1 MPFRRIL
8 LVKPSGK
15 KGLSFAF
22 DLIPLGL
29 EYIAAYIEDAVEG
42 VHTVDMEVEH
52 ESLQFFIDLYHPD
65 LIGITMSATEH
76 NEGLY
81 LAEIAKKNGISTVV
95 GGYHPTAVPELLLS
109 LPQVDMVIRGEG
121 ELTMKELVEKGSP
134 EGVLGVSYKRDGKIV
149 HNKERPMIEDLDALP
164 FPARRLRR
172 YLYRSSERSGAI
184 RGGEYDVLMTSRGC
198 WGRCSFCCEPSM
210 NQGRLRCRSPENV
223 MKEILEIMKYHE
235 GKPLNILFVDPN
247 FMGDPKRIGRL
258 CDLLREH
265 NLDINFC
272 ALVRTDS
279 MARNPELVKK
289 MCEVGI
295 IWFEMGIES
304 SNMEDLNSTRKG
316 TTTKTHREAVRNI
329 RENGGSAGGTF
340 VIGLP
345 NQTEEEI
352 KRFPKYAKEIGLTAA
367 AFGVA
372 TPFPGTEFYEEL
384 NEKGLIFET
393 DWDKFDEMHSV
404 YKTKY
409 LSKEK
414 IEELATYCMAKFWT
428 LDTFIDQEK
437 VFQKI
442 TQGKTSLVNF
452 IRERVLNV
460 SFLNNA
466 GTELFKENF
475 DRHLK
480 VFLKA
485 YADPCVEAYSRKIGL
500 HKVLEMSRFLNILGP
515 QKIQCTLRYD
525 EITISFIFKTTKKTV
540 KYIRVIHGRQN
551 DSTINFDF
559 DLKEMGKNRRISI
572 MGLMKRV
579 LIPIARKGNI
589 KKSWNMFRLFIA
601 IGVEFLTWKLMKKR
615 QR

>member
-1 MPFRRIL
+1 
-8 LVKPSGK
+8 VKPSGK

-29 EYIAAYIEDAVEG
+29 EYIAAYIEDSVED
-42 VHTVDMEVEH
+42 VHIVDMEVER
-52 ESLQFFIDLYHPD
+52 EPLQFFIDLYRPE

-76 NEGLY
+76 NEGLR

-109 LPQVDMVIRGEG
+109 FPQVDMVIRGEG

-172 YLYRSSERSGAI
+172 YLYGSSGRSR
-184 RGGEYDVLMTSRGC
+184 EYDVLMTSRGC

-210 NQGRLRCRSPENV
+210 NRGRLRCRSPENV
-223 MKEILEIMKYHE
+223 MKEILEIVKYHE
-235 GKPLNILFVDPN
+235 GKPLNVFFVDPN
-247 FMGDPKRIGRL
+247 FMGDPKRIDRL

-265 NLDINFC
+265 DLDINFC

-304 SNMEDLNSTRKG
+304 PNMKDLNSTRKG

-345 NQTEEEI
+345 NQTEEEV

-367 AFGVA
+367 AFGIV

-384 NEKGLIFET
+384 NGKGLIFET

-437 VFQKI
+437 VYQKI
-442 TQGKTSLVNF
+442 TKRKTSLVDF

-480 VFLKA
+480 VFLRA
-485 YADPCVEAYSRKIGL
+485 YADPCVEAYSRKISL
-500 HKVLEMSRFLNILGP
+500 HEVLEMSRFLNILGP
-515 QKIQCTLRYD
+515 QKIRCTLRYD
-525 EITISFIFKTTKKTV
+525 EVTISFIFKTTKKTV
-540 KYIRVIHGRQN
+540 KYIRVMHGRPN

-572 MGLMKRV
+572 MGMMKRV
-579 LIPIARKGNI
+579 LIPIACKGNI
-589 KKSWNMFRLFIA
+589 KKSWNMLRLFIA
-601 IGVEFLTWKLMKKR
+601 VGVEFLTWKLMKKR